1 MHEQSNLAIRMKALD
16 PLSAQDI
23 YYVIVMGE
31 NDIYTSSYKHSFN
44 RLLQKMGATQGDD
57 LLLSVNMDFLESLLK
72 WLLILISWIIF

>member
-1 MHEQSNLAIRMKALD
+1 MKALD